1 MWVAHPGARRHHL
14 RIAPPIM
21 RASAARVP
29 TGLHLFPKSPSVRRS
44 AARRG
49 GRGNVPGSAFRDMN
63 LVFTVVT

>member
-1 MWVAHPGARRHHL
+1 
-14 RIAPPIM
+14 M

-44 AARRG
+44 ADRRG
-49 GRGNVPGSAFRDMN
+49 GPGNAPGSAFRDMN